1 MLRGKESAYREL
13 ERAGERLE
21 RLIDTSSGERGRERG
36 LSGGGGVD
44 VTDAGVDGEEEK
56 EEGDEEV
63 DGVHGERHGGRRGVE
78 GALNA
83 EVGEGRFVVVVH
95 LRVNRAASSDAK
107 ESGTVQL
114 GDRHQCR
121 REWREEGSVDDR
133 FQHEHGSEDAE
144 REVRR
149 HGQQQRHGDAND
161 VVDHAVDA
169 LQRGEVGGLERIGL
183 DAPERQL
190 HDFADVELGVKL
202 RVIRVSHRY
211 ERVAVCRTQQHELDV
226 LVASEARAQ
235 SVSEQREEPLR
246 RRGAVGE
253 AHGAEEGVNLQT
265 EDVQQSQEPPGSVG
279 EQHAALVQRLQHHVD
294 LPRVCRALDVLRL
307 EVVHDERARD
317 QTVGGTSEQQV
328 HDDQEEDGEG
338 ENGGGEEDP
347 EQEDHVIETVEDRS
361 R

>member
-1 MLRGKESAYREL
+1 M
-13 ERAGERLE
+13 
-21 RLIDTSSGERGRERG
+21 
-36 LSGGGGVD
+36 
-44 VTDAGVDGEEEK
+44 TDAGVDGEEEK

-63 DGVHGERHGGRRGVE
+63 DGVHGERRGGRRGVE

-114 GDRHQCR
+114 GDRHQR
-121 REWREEGSVDDR
+121 GGEWREEGSVDDR

-190 HDFADVELGVKL
+190 HDFADVELGVEL
-202 RVIRVSHRY
+202 RVIRVS
-211 ERVAVCRTQQHELDV
+211 
-226 LVASEARAQ
+226 
-235 SVSEQREEPLR
+235 PLR
-246 RRGAVGE
+246 ESSRMPHTAARTGCTCRQRSARPVGFRTARRA
-253 AHGAEEGVNLQT
+253 
-265 EDVQQSQEPPGSVG
+265 
-279 EQHAALVQRLQHHVD
+279 
-294 LPRVCRALDVLRL
+294 
-307 EVVHDERARD
+307 
-317 QTVGGTSEQQV
+317 TSE
-328 HDDQEEDGEG
+328 
-338 ENGGGEEDP
+338 
-347 EQEDHVIETVEDRS
+347 TR
-361 R
+361 RRR